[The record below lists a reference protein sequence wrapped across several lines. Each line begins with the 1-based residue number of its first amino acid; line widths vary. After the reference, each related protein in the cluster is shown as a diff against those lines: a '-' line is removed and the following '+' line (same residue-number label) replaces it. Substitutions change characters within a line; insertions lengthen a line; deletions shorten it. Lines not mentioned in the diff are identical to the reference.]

1 MKKIS
6 VVTMWLLILVWRRLQ
21 GVSVG
26 FKSSLGYTVIPRQP
40 ELYNKSMNNLFLK
53 NTARMCSLIET

>member
-1 MKKIS
+1 M
-6 VVTMWLLILVWRRLQ
+6 
-21 GVSVG
+21 SVG

-53 NTARMCSLIET
+53 NNARMCSLIET